1 MANANIGSIALTQ
14 TFNNWVASH
23 NLVANAVDTIRNG
36 HYVKDGGSLT
46 VNTNVVIT
54 NNGTLTLSKTTGD
67 VLTVSGNTRLSG
79 NVFFGSTGEVLSTT
93 VASAA
98 NTARIS
104 ANGGSTQIKANGVNF
119 INTET
124 VQVSVTSG
132 VAGNANVG
140 FTVIA
145 GAGTTGAQGVQGT
158 TGTGSQGAQGI
169 QGRQGVQGITGTGAT
184 GAQGAQGAQGTAGGG
199 AQYLRHVTTGYTT
212 SGKIYVS
219 STDPGA
225 GNTAGDIWLQI

>member
-1 MANANIGSIALTQ
+1 MANANIGSIALSQ

-23 NLVANAVDTIRNG
+23 NLVANSVDTIRNG
-36 HYVKDGGSLT
+36 HYYKDGGSLS
-46 VNTNVVIT
+46 VNTNVTIT

-79 NVFFGSTGEVLSTT
+79 NVFFGASGDVLATSIA
-93 VASAA
+93 VAS

-104 ANGGSTQIKANGVNF
+104 ANGGSTQVKANGVNF
-119 INTET
+119 INTAT

-140 FTVIA
+140 FTVVA
-145 GAGTTGAQGVQGT
+145 GAGTTGAQGIQGITGTGSQGT
-158 TGTGSQGAQGI
+158 QGIQGRQGIQGITGTGSQGATGS
-169 QGRQGVQGITGTGAT
+169 QGV
-184 GAQGAQGAQGTAGGG
+184 QGTAGGG
-199 AQYLRHVTTGYTT
+199 VQYLRHVTSGYTS

-219 STDPGA
+219 TTDPGA

>member
-140 FTVIA
+140 FTVNNVE
-145 GAGTTGAQGVQGT
+145 Q
-158 TGTGSQGAQGI
+158 S
-169 QGRQGVQGITGTGAT
+169 
-184 GAQGAQGAQGTAGGG
+184 
-199 AQYLRHVTTGYTT
+199 
-212 SGKIYVS
+212 KC
-219 STDPGA
+219 
-225 GNTAGDIWLQI
+225 